1 MISNN
6 TVVINLIAGPCAG
19 KSTVAA
25 QLFAELKKT
34 GMAVELLQEPIKT
47 HIYEDHR
54 GILTH
59 QIALFG
65 EQLYKLDSLVG
76 KVDCVVNDGSLLL
89 NAVYDQSNNQLFKA
103 LVMQE
108 YNRFKNLDF
117 FINRGD
123 IEFQSYGRI
132 HTYEQS
138 LMLDK
143 KIKDVYDFA
152 NATYIDVDSVTAV
165 DEILTHIQSFG
176 KGS

>member
-1 MISNN
+1 MITNN
-6 TVVINLIAGPCAG
+6 TVVINIIAGPCAG
-19 KSTVAA
+19 KSTTAA
-25 QLFAELKKT
+25 QLFSELKKV
-34 GMAVELLQEPIKT
+34 GMSVELLQEPIKS
-47 HIYEDHR
+47 HIYEDYR

-65 EQLYKLDSLVG
+65 EQLFKLDSLVG

-123 IEFQSYGRI
+123 LEFKEDGRI
-132 HTYEQS
+132 HNYEQS

-143 KIKDVYDFA
+143 KIKDVYEFA
-152 NATYIDVDSVTAV
+152 NASYIEVNSTTAV

-176 KGS
+176 K

>member
-1 MISNN
+1 MISEN

-25 QLFAELKKT
+25 QLFSELKKT
-34 GMAVELLQEPIKT
+34 GMSVELLQEPIKQ

-76 KVDCVVNDGSLLL
+76 KVDCIVQDGSLLL
-89 NAVYDQSNNQLFKA
+89 NTVYDKSNNQLFKA
-103 LVMQE
+103 LVIQE

-117 FINRGD
+117 FVNRGE

-138 LMLDK
+138 IELDK
-143 KIKDVYDFA
+143 KIRDVYNFA
-152 NATYIDVDSVTAV
+152 NATYLEVNSVTAV
-165 DEILTHIQSFG
+165 DEILNHISSLG
-176 KGS
+176 K